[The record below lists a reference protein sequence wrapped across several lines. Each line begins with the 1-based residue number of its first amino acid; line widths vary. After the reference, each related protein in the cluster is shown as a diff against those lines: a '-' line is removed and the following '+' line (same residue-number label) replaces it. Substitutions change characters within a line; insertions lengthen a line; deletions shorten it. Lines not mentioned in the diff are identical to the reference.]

1 MLNRIL
7 FSAATWAGLGL
18 ASGVYWREL
27 TKFTHFTGVTQLST
41 AHTHA
46 LALGLLMLLAVLA
59 LARTFALAEKPTRL
73 FVALWNAG
81 LALTFGV
88 LVVKGTLQVLGVPLA
103 TSAMWSGIAGLGHMI
118 LSGSLVYLFVI
129 LRRALKAVDRPAAAT
144 VNA

>member
-7 FSAATWAGLGL
+7 ISAATWAGLGL

-59 LARTFALAEKPTRL
+59 PRAQVPAEKPTRL
-73 FVALWNAG
+73 FVALWNARTG
-81 LALTFGV
+81 AHVRRPGRRGHPARCSV
-88 LVVKGTLQVLGVPLA
+88 SRWPRRPCGRASQASA
-103 TSAMWSGIAGLGHMI
+103 T
-118 LSGSLVYLFVI
+118 
-129 LRRALKAVDRPAAAT
+129 
-144 VNA
+144 